1 MSGERKKKVE
11 RRVRGSTTEVRRSL
25 VTRRMRRAG
34 GGQKTGNRLL
44 IPP

>member
-11 RRVRGSTTEVRRSL
+11 RRVRGSTTEVRDSL
-25 VTRRMRRAG
+25 ETRRMRREG

-44 IPP
+44 ILP